1 MHTARL
7 TAREGPQYK
16 TEGATDIRR
25 GKKTM
30 PDIQLVLTAE
40 EQEYLVRILEAA
52 LKGDRVEM
60 AHTDA
65 RAYKE
70 QVKREIALVETLLA
84 KVQKAS

>member
-1 MHTARL
+1 LPAKL
-7 TAREGPQYK
+7 K
-16 TEGATDIRR
+16 

-30 PDIQLVLTAE
+30 PEVHLVLTAE
-40 EQEYLVRILEAA
+40 EKDYLLQVLNNA

-70 QVKREIALVETLLA
+70 QVKREIALVENLLA
-84 KVQKAS
+84 KIQKAP